1 MTPALIGK
9 KIGMTRICDET
20 GMVTPVTVVLAGPC
34 TVLQVRTQEVDGYDA
49 VQLGYQDVKPH
60 RSTRALI
67 GHASAANTGPKRIAR
82 ELRLNEPAT
91 VARGDVLTAEL
102 FIEHEVTYVDV
113 LGVTKGRGFAGVMRR
128 HGFGGQPASHGV
140 ERKHRSPGS
149 IGGNA
154 PGATGRGIKK
164 GHKMAG
170 QHGHVRRT
178 ARCQKVMK
186 VDLEHNL
193 LLIKGSV
200 PGPNGGF
207 VFVRQSKTR
216 S

>member
-9 KIGMTRICDET
+9 KIGMTRICDEAGT
-20 GMVTPVTVVLAGPC
+20 ATPVTVVLAGPC

-49 VQLGYQDVKPH
+49 VQLGYEDVKPH

-67 GHASAANTGPKRIAR
+67 GHAALANTGPKHVAR
-82 ELRLNEPAT
+82 EIRLNQPAT

-102 FIEHEVTYVDV
+102 FLENEVTYVDV

-149 IGGNA
+149 IGGHA
-154 PGATGRGIKK
+154 SGAKGRGIKK
-164 GHKMAG
+164 GQKMAG

-178 ARCQKVMK
+178 ARCQKVIK
-186 VDLEHNL
+186 VDPEHNL

-216 S
+216 R